1 MVKSYPALVK
11 HFKSSPDI
19 VQNYFPDFIEL
30 VEIYDWDVSV
40 SYIFSRVEL
49 AKHMTIYCGI
59 VKLHWCESTLTKKM
73 VYEEHM
79 SRSRF
84 KELFKTVFGKSIPK
98 DLIEKLEK
106 GEKVRD
112 KIAHGKRWQE
122 KEVREGLT
130 NIIDF
135 ASEYNE
141 FVFNLAGFRPFGNLT
156 GFKGRAES
164 LEKSTTRWVLKGMGI
179 LKKEKS

>member
-1 MVKSYPALVK
+1 MIKSYPALIK
-11 HFKSSPDI
+11 HFESAPDI
-19 VQNYFPDFIEL
+19 VQKYFPDFIEL
-30 VEIYDWDVSV
+30 VENYEWDVSV

-49 AKHMTIYCGI
+49 AKHKTIYCGI
-59 VKLHWCESTLTKKM
+59 VKLHWCESTLTRKM

-84 KELFKTVFGKSIPK
+84 KELFITVFGKPIPK
-98 DLIEKLEK
+98 DIIDKLEK
-106 GEKVRD
+106 GESVRD

-135 ASEYNE
+135 ASEFNE
-141 FVFNLAGFRPFGNLT
+141 FVFCLAGFKPFGNLT
-156 GFKGRAES
+156 GFKGRAEP
-164 LEKSTTRWVLKGMGI
+164 LEKSTTRWVLKGMDI
-179 LKKEKS
+179 PKKEKS